1 MNLFDDE
8 TPFTNQVFKDPSIER
23 KPDLEV
29 PLGFVPEVNTDP
41 PVSPTIPLS
50 GVQPYESEGVSALLV
65 PPGGL
70 PTRGRAM
77 VPVRVPPGYSL
88 LDFRNCVV
96 SAYMQFVQEGVV
108 KHEAL
113 ALHTGMSNTQAAAI
127 MGTPEFVYACQV
139 RGIEL
144 GGHKPGLTTEQD
156 LFLQVLLDPSD
167 GLTLQK
173 KMKKAGVSMTKY
185 RAWMKNPVFKQ
196 YVDNVSEQL
205 LAENH
210 VALVQLER
218 LVGEGDL
225 RAIQFKLEMNNRYN
239 PRREATID
247 MLMVMNH
254 IMEILAKHVNDP
266 QVLMAVAGEMKELA
280 EAASNG
286 QAPKQLEG

>member
-1 MNLFDDE
+1 MIINNE
-8 TPFTNQVFKDPSIER
+8 RDPNM
-23 KPDLEV
+23 EV
-29 PLGFVPEVNTDP
+29 PIGVNVESDTPISDSTNP
-41 PVSPTIPLS
+41 PLS
-50 GVQPYESEGVSALLV
+50 GVRPYEEGGLSALLV
-65 PPGGL
+65 PQVEGSTGT

-88 LDFRNCVV
+88 IDFRNCVV
-96 SAYMQFVQEGVV
+96 SAYMQFVTEGTIN
-108 KHEAL
+108 HREL
-113 ALHTGMSNTQAAAI
+113 SLHTGISQDRAAAI
-127 MGTPEFVYACQV
+127 MGTPEFKYACSI
-139 RGIEL
+139 RGITLPQERQ
-144 GGHKPGLTTEQD
+144 GLTTEQD

-173 KMKKAGVSMTKY
+173 KMRKAGVSMTKY
-185 RAWMKNPVFKQ
+185 RAWMKNPIFKQ

-210 VALVQLER
+210 TALVQLER

-280 EAASNG
+280 ESASNG